1 MPEESLHILWGKGAK
16 AQSTEQSIQK
26 IAEQN
31 RQRAMDVL
39 AILFQG

>member
-16 AQSTEQSIQK
+16 VQSTEQSIQE

-31 RQRAMDVL
+31 SQRAMDVL